1 MPDITPSPA
10 PETVEAP
17 VVETVVQP
25 DTPTPVVEVEA
36 AAPPP
41 ADSWGKT
48 IEDIRSVNPEMADR
62 VAKLHGAASNEAGA
76 LARQV
81 KAKTEVDPFG
91 SMIAKRWA
99 GMEEGDPY
107 EGIELATPAAPDFD
121 AMIGDM
127 SDDVLTDK
135 GALKTALK
143 ATLGQFWE
151 AAVVAARDVSKD
163 TVTQANRAAY
173 KPIVETVQR
182 QQLEEQGRRAEAEVA
197 KLPGMASDAAR
208 DMVYD
213 AMEAAGSRGIDAFRS
228 TYAAMLPEHPE
239 WIAPPAPAA
248 PQPQV
253 IVRTAPPK
261 PAPAPVDPSALSA
274 LGFLGVNSVNGG
286 GLPSALPR
294 GLDPAA
300 RSAAIAR
307 SPEWQ
312 AVKNGTAEQKRAV
325 LRQFGSQS

>member
-1 MPDITPSPA
+1 VPDITPSPA

-17 VVETVVQP
+17 VVETVVDP
-25 DTPTPVVEVEA
+25 PPPPPAPEVEA
-36 AAPPP
+36 SPPPP

-81 KAKTEVDPFG
+81 KAKAEVDPFG

-99 GMEEGDPY
+99 GVEEGDPY

-143 ATLGQFWE
+143 ATLGQFWD
-151 AAVVAARDVSKD
+151 AAVVAARDMSKD

-173 KPIVETVQR
+173 KPIVETFQQQR
-182 QQLEEQGRRAEAEVA
+182 LDEQARRAETEVA
-197 KLPGMASDAAR
+197 KLPGMAADAAR
-208 DMVYD
+208 DLVYD
-213 AMEAAGSRGIDAFRS
+213 AMEAAGARGIDAFRA

-239 WIAPPAPAA
+239 WIAPPAP

-253 IVRTAPPK
+253 IVRPAPPK
-261 PAPAPVDPSALSA
+261 PTPAPVDPSALA
-274 LGFLGVNSVNGG
+274 GLGFLGVNSVNGG
-286 GLPSALPR
+286 ALPSALPR

-300 RSAAIAR
+300 RTAAIAR

-312 AVKNGTAEQKRAV
+312 AVKNGTPEQKHAV
-325 LRQFGSQS
+325 LRQFGSHS